1 MRVKAPRPPRRAL
14 RAPSTSRGQRPPRV
28 YRADPAPA
36 ELVGLPGP
44 QGQGCSWAATQ
55 ALLTSE
61 LLLLLAVSPG
71 SPLCVSLG
79 AGHCVRVQGG
89 PVHRPHSVGPTHGHL
104 SLVTCRCPGRLLPT
118 CALLRSTL
126 PVAGWQAGAVVR
138 PRVWYPGNLGDCV
151 VGIGGPQL
159 SVTSDGAR
167 LWSWHFQVFR
177 HGQGWMGCG
186 LEVTDLPLK

>member
-44 QGQGCSWAATQ
+44 QGQGRSWAATQ
-55 ALLTSE
+55 VLLTAE

-71 SPLCVSLG
+71 SPLGVSLG

-138 PRVWYPGNLGDCV
+138 PRVWYPGNLTWATVSLGSEAHSYLSRLTGLVCGP
-151 VGIGGPQL
+151 GISRS
-159 SVTSDGAR
+159 SVTAKGGWGA
-167 LWSWHFQVFR
+167 
-177 HGQGWMGCG
+177 GWKSRTCH
-186 LEVTDLPLK
+186 